1 MRPAGFGALPLLV
14 AVVVAAVGVGLLS
27 AQGTASAQ
35 APAASTIT
43 TQLQP
48 GWNMVGW
55 MGPDTTTRALF
66 DAIPELNL
74 IVAWDDEAQR
84 HRWAWRP
91 AIGSRG
97 LQEIGRGRGLA
108 LHIGGETAVEWT
120 RPAAE
125 GVVLLPLRAGAN
137 LVTWGGPAGTPIG
150 EALDWLS
157 DAVVSASRWNADTRE
172 SERYRPGAPPA
183 ANTLRTL
190 NHGDALW
197 VRLSGDATWWQS
209 GTAGTEFVFGEP
221 LHPVTEAALRDEVAR
236 VLAFFYEVYGMEPLD
251 LSVVV
256 DPSLEVGGV
265 AYPGRIVYSPLD
277 LAQNPAQPHFSFAH
291 EYFHVF
297 QWEFRTRAPISM
309 WFPTWLLEGTATYVE
324 DVIERQRLGK
334 TGEDLRAYW
343 WRGAAAIIGPT
354 RPLDDRV
361 YIYGSRGGL
370 GEGRGY
376 LVGALA
382 TDWLVRWAA
391 SLSAGERF
399 DPLEPP
405 ELVARPDYDAHFEFF
420 RLLPASATWEE
431 AFEGAFGITVDDFYE
446 AFAQYRIALGA
457 QYLPHLADDRDEPL
471 LLFLGEIPSDIRT
484 RLRDQ
489 FETAQELFRDRFRS
503 GPADYTV
510 FVAADDRSAEPT
522 HEHVFGSGS
531 FWSEEDGPP
540 KGQCDGGVTRIAL
553 VVILANCPGESL
565 GASLSVHHFE
575 QAVERLAPADVLATW
590 LPEYDPPGPYW
601 LRLGMRGYATHAY
614 QDALELES
622 LDEARRAQAVIAG
635 STAEPLRNFA
645 ALPELWAYPDEVAEA
660 LSFLAG
666 DWLVA
671 RAGEPAIFEYYRLLV
686 SNDSWQAAFEAAFGI
701 TIDEFYEEF
710 AEYRAV
716 AAPADA
722 PDEPDGPTLVLLG
735 ELSASE
741 AARVAEQFAATQAF
755 FGDRLGGDP
764 VDYTVYVVA
773 TGSEA
778 EAHRDIIGGIPSGAC
793 NMERRPWTTLVIVL
807 RRCLESPADILGRFH
822 LTSVLRQLA
831 PPGEWDYWPSDYKL
845 QGSYWLDVGLRR
857 YAHRAFLDS
866 LGLEDL
872 DRTRRGA
879 AVITIQ
885 NEGALYDLEPYRDAG
900 RHPDRETEALSFL
913 AADWLVVRAGEPAIF
928 EYYRLRQ
935 STDDWREAFEGA
947 FGITIDDFY
956 AAFAEYRA
964 TSFEG

>member
-1 MRPAGFGALPLLV
+1 MRPAGLRAL
-14 AVVVAAVGVGLLS
+14 VVAAVVVTAAGVGLWTP
-27 AQGTASAQ
+27 QGSASAQ

-43 TQLQP
+43 TELQP
-48 GWNMVGW
+48 GWNLIGW

-74 IVAWDDEAQR
+74 IVSWDEEAQR

-97 LQEIGRGRGLA
+97 LRDVSRGRGLA
-108 LHIGGETAVEWT
+108 LHIGGEAAVEWT

-125 GVVLLPLRAGAN
+125 GVVLLPLREGMN
-137 LVTWGGPAGTPIG
+137 LVTWGGPDGTPIE
-150 EALDWLS
+150 EAVDWLG
-157 DAVVSASRWNADTRE
+157 DAVMGASRWNADTRE
-172 SERYRPGAPPA
+172 SERYRPGASAA

-190 NHGDALW
+190 HHGDALW
-197 VRLSGDATWWQS
+197 VRLSEDASWWQS

-277 LAQNPAQPHFSFAH
+277 LSQSQAQPHFSFAH

-297 QWEFRTRAPISM
+297 QWEYRTRAPISM

-343 WRGAAAIIGPT
+343 WRAAAAIIGPT

-361 YIYGSRGGL
+361 YVYGSRGGL

-382 TDWLVRWAA
+382 TDWLVRKAA
-391 SLSAGERF
+391 ALSTGKRF
-399 DPLEPP
+399 DPLKPP
-405 ELVARPDYDAHFEFF
+405 ALVARPDYDAHFEFF
-420 RLLPASATWEE
+420 RLLPESATWEE
-431 AFEGAFGITVDDFYE
+431 AFERAFGITVDDFYE
-446 AFAQYRIALGA
+446 AFAEYRIALGA

-484 RLRDQ
+484 HLRDQ

-510 FVAADDRSAEPT
+510 FVAADDRAAGPT

-540 KGQCDGGVTRIAL
+540 KGQCNGGVTRIAL

-565 GASLSVHHFE
+565 GESLSVHHFE

-601 LRLGMRGYATHAY
+601 LRLGMRGYATRAY
-614 QDALELES
+614 RDALGIEP
-622 LDEARRAQAVIAG
+622 LDEARRAQGVIAG
-635 STAEPLRNFA
+635 STAEPLRTFA
-645 ALPELWAYPDEVAEA
+645 ALPELGAHRDEVAEA

-671 RAGEPAIFEYYRLLV
+671 RAGEPAIFEYYRLLA
-686 SNDSWQAAFEAAFGI
+686 SNDSWQAAFEGAFGI
-701 TIDEFYEEF
+701 TIDDFYEEF
-710 AEYRAV
+710 AAYRAV
-716 AAPADA
+716 AAPARPLDERDA
-722 PDEPDGPTLVLLG
+722 PELVLLG
-735 ELSASE
+735 EIPAWQE
-741 AARVAEQFAATQAF
+741 ARVRAHFEATQAF
-755 FGDRLGGDP
+755 FGDRLAGDP

-778 EAHRDIIGGIPSGAC
+778 AAHRDVIGGMPPGAC
-793 NMERRPWTTLVIVL
+793 VATGRPWTTMVIVL
-807 RRCLESPADILGRFH
+807 GACILPPVDILGQFH
-822 LTSVLRQLA
+822 FASVVRPLA
-831 PPGEWDYWPSDYKL
+831 PRDAWERWPSEYKL
-845 QGSYWLDVGLRR
+845 QGSFWLDVGLRR
-857 YAHRAFLDS
+857 YADQAFLDS
-866 LGLEDL
+866 LGLEDI
-872 DRTRRGA
+872 DRTRRRSAMIA
-879 AVITIQ
+879 AHHDQT
-885 NEGALYDLEPYRDAG
+885 LYDLEPYRDAG
-900 RHPDRETEALSFL
+900 RHPDREPEALSFL
-913 AADWLVVRAGEPAIF
+913 AADWLLARAGERAIF

-935 STDDWREAFEGA
+935 TADTWQDAFEGA
-947 FGITIDDFY
+947 FGMTIDDFY

-964 TSFEG
+964 AGFQS